1 MVNLI
6 FFLLTKNLPVWVSV
20 NMRKPEISRHLQ
32 QICLPQQTKE
42 YLLLSA
48 DTDTSTHEE
57 NRQRYVSTLKSW
69 SSSWPNGS
77 LDSASPHPVLVMK
90 QHLDQL
96 SQLHEALSLAIEDII
111 ERWWTDDGARFPE
124 RMPLEAEEEDLLR
137 VSASLICFFFFFFL
151 LFRCFSRIP
160 KMHW

>member
-1 MVNLI
+1 
-6 FFLLTKNLPVWVSV
+6 
-20 NMRKPEISRHLQ
+20 MRKPEISRHLQ

-137 VSASLICFFFFFFL
+137 VSASLICFFFFFL

-160 KMHW
+160 KMH